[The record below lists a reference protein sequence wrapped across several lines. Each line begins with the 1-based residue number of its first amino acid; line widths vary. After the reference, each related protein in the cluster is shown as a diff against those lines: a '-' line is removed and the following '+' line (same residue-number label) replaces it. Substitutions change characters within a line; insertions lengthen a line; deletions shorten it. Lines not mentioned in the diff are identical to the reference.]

1 MKIRATWQK
10 RHNSS
15 TSQTGDLY
23 VQAASEEDLRE
34 WIGAVK
40 PFTRRR
46 RNCVVTTSSSPSSSL
61 PEALNSN
68 YVQILSTPPGDAKRS
83 PLNKL
88 ITRPLKA
95 YEVIETEEKYL
106 KDLRMCMSVYHDAM
120 LSYLM
125 KGTLPSISL
134 ISL

>member
-46 RNCVVTTSSSPSSSL
+46 RNCVVTASSSPSSPL

-68 YVQILSTPPGDAKRS
+68 YIQILSTPPGDAKRS
-83 PLNKL
+83 TKL
-88 ITRPLKA
+88 SSRPLKA
-95 YEVIETEEKYL
+95 YEVLTTEEKYL

-125 KGTLPSISL
+125 KGMCSVLLHLT
-134 ISL
+134 